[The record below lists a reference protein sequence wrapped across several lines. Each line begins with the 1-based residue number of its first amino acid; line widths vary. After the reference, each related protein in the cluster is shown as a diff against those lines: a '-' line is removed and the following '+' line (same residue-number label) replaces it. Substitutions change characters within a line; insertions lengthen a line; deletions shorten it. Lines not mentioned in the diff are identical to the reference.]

1 MSQDKIDNRIIEVGF
16 EIDGQIERF
25 RDLYITANGTKFA
38 NENQNECEIV
48 IANLDKAT
56 RDYLV
61 TATSPFNKSAS
72 PKKFFLSA
80 GRESTGISQIYT
92 GDISSVEVSQPPDI
106 KVKWKTLTGNDKKTK
121 VTTVTHGASSTLSEI
136 SKQTSENLGLK
147 LNFQASDKNIANY
160 SYSGGSLDQVGDIGD
175 MGSVDAFVDDDTLIV
190 KDSTRAVSSEEII
203 LSEETGL
210 VGVPELTEQ
219 GIKVTYFLDNKTKL
233 GGLIKLTSI
242 LNPALNGE
250 YIIYKLGFN
259 VATREVP
266 FYWIAEAKRR

>member
-175 MGSVDAFVDDDTLIV
+175 NRHVRNHT
-190 KDSTRAVSSEEII
+190 
-203 LSEETGL
+203 
-210 VGVPELTEQ
+210 
-219 GIKVTYFLDNKTKL
+219 
-233 GGLIKLTSI
+233 
-242 LNPALNGE
+242 
-250 YIIYKLGFN
+250 
-259 VATREVP
+259 
-266 FYWIAEAKRR
+266 

>member
-259 VATREVP
+259 VATREAP

>member
-1 MSQDKIDNRIIEVGF
+1 M
-16 EIDGQIERF
+16 
-25 RDLYITANGTKFA
+25 
-38 NENQNECEIV
+38 
-48 IANLDKAT
+48 
-56 RDYLV
+56 
-61 TATSPFNKSAS
+61 
-72 PKKFFLSA
+72 
-80 GRESTGISQIYT
+80 
-92 GDISSVEVSQPPDI
+92 
-106 KVKWKTLTGNDKKTK
+106 
-121 VTTVTHGASSTLSEI
+121 
-136 SKQTSENLGLK
+136 GLK

-259 VATREVP
+259 VATREAP

>member
-106 KVKWKTLTGNDKKTK
+106 KVKWKTLTGNDKKNK
-121 VTTVTHGASSTLSEI
+121 SNNGYPWGEFDFI
-136 SKQTSENLGLK
+136 RNKQTD
-147 LNFQASDKNIANY
+147 F
-160 SYSGGSLDQVGDIGD
+160 
-175 MGSVDAFVDDDTLIV
+175 
-190 KDSTRAVSSEEII
+190 R
-203 LSEETGL
+203 
-210 VGVPELTEQ
+210 
-219 GIKVTYFLDNKTKL
+219 KL
-233 GGLIKLTSI
+233 G
-242 LNPALNGE
+242 
-250 YIIYKLGFN
+250 
-259 VATREVP
+259 
-266 FYWIAEAKRR
+266 AEIELSSLR

>member
-92 GDISSVEVSQPPDI
+92 GDVSSVEVSQPPDI

-160 SYSGGSLDQVGDIGD
+160 SYSGGSLDQVGDIGA
-175 MGSVDAFVDDDTLIV
+175 MGSVDAFVDDDALIV

-259 VATREVP
+259 VATREAP